1 MRGAQ
6 AKPQAGGGNPQL
18 RIWPAWRCSPNLTA
32 APGAVLGFLKGFTIR
47 DGFILDFPWIFL
59 PFLCKTLFG
68 QGTATSSLSTDRDYS
83 SRCSSACTGRGNGPK
98 TSTRPLQIPSVPGSR
113 DRAGIWHSQPHHSW
127 LQDRARGHVAVP
139 VPGQASQCGRGRVQ
153 PAVVQLSLAEPPQEA
168 LVG

>member
-1 MRGAQ
+1 MGVTHSSGFGQLGDA
-6 AKPQAGGGNPQL
+6 PQTSQQL
-18 RIWPAWRCSPNLTA
+18 LEQCLAFSKDSP
-32 APGAVLGFLKGFTIR
+32 LGMDLS
-47 DGFILDFPWIFL
+47 WIFL

-68 QGTATSSLSTDRDYS
+68 QGTATSLLSTDRDYS
-83 SRCSSACTGRGNGPK
+83 SRCSSACTGQGNGPK
-98 TSTRPLQIPSVPGSR
+98 TSTRPLRIPSVPGSR
-113 DRAGIWHSQPHHSW
+113 DRAGIWHSQPHHKW